1 MPQGWGIGYCY
12 SVTVRFRAGNRS
24 MARVLALLV
33 VAVMPLHAYT
43 DPGSGL
49 LIWQVVGAFF
59 VGCLYQVRKFLI
71 RLRKRK

>member
-1 MPQGWGIGYCY
+1 
-12 SVTVRFRAGNRS
+12 VTVRFRAGYRV
-24 MARVLALLV
+24 MALMV
-33 VAVMPLHAYT
+33 VAVMPLQAYT

-71 RLRKRK
+71 RFRKRK